1 LLEEISMD
9 ELIASVT
16 KSLGLE
22 PDVAQQAIG
31 TVLRFLKENA
41 PAEAGALLEKLT
53 GSQEAIDAAPEA
65 GGGGGL
71 MGALGGLM
79 GGGGAGGLMG
89 LAGQLQGLGLGMGDI
104 QGLAQDIFAKGN
116 EVIGKEQMKK
126 IASAIPGLDQYV

>member
-1 LLEEISMD
+1 MD
-9 ELIASVT
+9 ELIARVAQ
-16 KSLGLE
+16 SLGIE

-31 TVLRFLKENA
+31 AVLRFLQENA

-53 GSQEAIDAAPEA
+53 GAQDAIAAAPEA

-71 MGALGGLM
+71 MGALGGLI
-79 GGGGAGGLMG
+79 GGGGMGGLMG

-116 EVIGKEQMKK
+116 EVIGEEQMKK
-126 IASAIPGLDQYV
+126 IASAIPGLDQYI

>member
-1 LLEEISMD
+1 MD

-31 TVLRFLKENA
+31 AVLRFLKENA
-41 PAEAGALLEKLT
+41 PAEAGTLLEKLT
-53 GSQEAIDAAPEA
+53 GSQEAIDAAPA
-65 GGGGGL
+65 
-71 MGALGGLM
+71 A

-89 LAGQLQGLGLGMGDI
+89 LAGQLHDLGLGMGDI

-116 EVIGKEQMKK
+116 EMIGEEQMKK

>member
-31 TVLRFLKENA
+31 AVLRFLKENA
-41 PAEAGALLEKLT
+41 PAEAGTLLEKLT
-53 GSQEAIDAAPEA
+53 GLQEAIDAAPA
-65 GGGGGL
+65 AGGGGL

-89 LAGQLQGLGLGMGDI
+89 LAGQLQDLGLGMGDI

-116 EVIGKEQMKK
+116 EMIGEEQMKK